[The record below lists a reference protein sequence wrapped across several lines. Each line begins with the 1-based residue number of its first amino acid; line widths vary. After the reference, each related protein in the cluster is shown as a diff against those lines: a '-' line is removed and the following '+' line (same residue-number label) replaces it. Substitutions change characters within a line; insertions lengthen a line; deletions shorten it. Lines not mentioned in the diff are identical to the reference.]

1 MLAITPALV
10 ALALGG
16 RPGDQQPTAACV
28 NTVHV
33 SFVVT
38 GTGTDDQNSLPPSA
52 RKPEDGMRNP
62 ARGWLGGWRSRS
74 SGRHSGAARTTVIE
88 TSHRQAA
95 GTGQAAPR
103 DIAADAV
110 LPRDSAAQRTA
121 PGEVI
126 ANAMELAIGLLTASQ
141 DSPEL
146 EAWAVAALT
155 PMDADG
161 LGDFM
166 AGLHVVSEL
175 LLRELH
181 QATAESP
188 EVILQR
194 LAIQAEHRRGTPS
207 SG

>member
-1 MLAITPALV
+1 MR
-10 ALALGG
+10 
-16 RPGDQQPTAACV
+16 RPV
-28 NTVHV
+28 
-33 SFVVT
+33 
-38 GTGTDDQNSLPPSA
+38 
-52 RKPEDGMRNP
+52 
-62 ARGWLGGWRSRS
+62 RGWLGGWRSRMYS
-74 SGRHSGAARTTVIE
+74 EQNGAGRTPVTETT
-88 TSHRQAA
+88 RGQAA
-95 GTGQAAPR
+95 GTDWTAPR
-103 DIAADAV
+103 DVAAGV
-110 LPRDSAAQRTA
+110 GMPREIGGHRTA

-126 ANAMELAIGLLTASQ
+126 ANAMELAIGLLTASE

-155 PMDADG
+155 PIDADG

-181 QATAESP
+181 EATGESP
-188 EVILQR
+188 GAILQR

>member
-1 MLAITPALV
+1 
-10 ALALGG
+10 
-16 RPGDQQPTAACV
+16 
-28 NTVHV
+28 
-33 SFVVT
+33 
-38 GTGTDDQNSLPPSA
+38 
-52 RKPEDGMRNP
+52 MRNP
-62 ARGWLGGWRSRS
+62 ARRWLGGRRYSEQ
-74 SGRHSGAARTTVIE
+74 SGAGRTPVTE
-88 TSHRQAA
+88 TTHGQAA
-95 GTGQAAPR
+95 GTDRIALGDFAAGVVMPR
-103 DIAADAV
+103 EIGAH
-110 LPRDSAAQRTA
+110 RTA

-126 ANAMELAIGLLTASQ
+126 ANAMELAIGLLTASE

-155 PMDADG
+155 PIDADG

-181 QATAESP
+181 EATGESP
-188 EVILQR
+188 AAILQR

>member
-1 MLAITPALV
+1 M
-10 ALALGG
+10 
-16 RPGDQQPTAACV
+16 AACV

-38 GTGTDDQNSLPPSA
+38 GTGADDQNSLLPSA
-52 RKPEDGMRNP
+52 RKPEDSMRNP
-62 ARGWLGGWRSRS
+62 ARGRLGGLQSRRCS
-74 SGRHSGAARTTVIE
+74 KHSGAGRTPVAKT
-88 TSHRQAA
+88 THGQAV
-95 GTGQAAPR
+95 GTDQAAP
-103 DIAADAV
+103 DVTAGAI
-110 LPRDSAAQRTA
+110 LPRDSAAHRTA

-181 QATAESP
+181 EATGESP
-188 EVILQR
+188 EAILQR

>member
-1 MLAITPALV
+1 
-10 ALALGG
+10 
-16 RPGDQQPTAACV
+16 
-28 NTVHV
+28 
-33 SFVVT
+33 
-38 GTGTDDQNSLPPSA
+38 
-52 RKPEDGMRNP
+52 MRNP
-62 ARGWLGGWRSRS
+62 ARGWLGGWRSR
-74 SGRHSGAARTTVIE
+74 RYDKHSGAGRSPVTGTAHGR
-88 TSHRQAA
+88 AA
-95 GTGQAAPR
+95 VTDWTAPR
-103 DIAADAV
+103 DVAPGAV
-110 LPRDSAAQRTA
+110 MPREIAAQRTA

-155 PMDADG
+155 PIDADG

-181 QATAESP
+181 EATGESP
-188 EVILQR
+188 GAILQR

>member
-1 MLAITPALV
+1 
-10 ALALGG
+10 
-16 RPGDQQPTAACV
+16 
-28 NTVHV
+28 
-33 SFVVT
+33 
-38 GTGTDDQNSLPPSA
+38 
-52 RKPEDGMRNP
+52 MRNP
-62 ARGWLGGWRSRS
+62 ARGWLGGRRSR
-74 SGRHSGAARTTVIE
+74 RDDKHSGAGRSPVTWTAHGWTT
-88 TSHRQAA
+88 
-95 GTGQAAPR
+95 GTGQTMPRDVAAGAVMPGEIAAP
-103 DIAADAV
+103 
-110 LPRDSAAQRTA
+110 RTA

-155 PMDADG
+155 PIDTDG

-181 QATAESP
+181 EATGESP
-188 EVILQR
+188 GAILQR

-207 SG
+207 TG